1 MVKVLLLLIVVV
13 NGFFAFRFF
22 ADFMKHKKE
31 AWAEPGSNILLAIWG
46 AVVFFLST
54 FGISDFAL
62 STVLYRA
69 RKLVDDTNLPGTL
82 NTQCAIPV
90 AVMALSYISAISVD
104 QTTLVLLIVSQ
115 MVGAYFGPRFVVKM
129 PVKNI
134 RTFMGVGLVL
144 AAFFVVAG
152 KFGLL
157 PSGGEATGLTGGKL
171 LLGMVLLLIYGA
183 LNNVGVGSYAPTM
196 ATVYALGLNPAIAFP
211 VMMGACTFSVPVG
224 AVEFVRLG
232 KYGRKITL
240 FSSIFGILG
249 VLAAVFIVKSLD
261 TGMLQWVVAGV
272 ILIAGLNLLHTAF
285 TANSE
290 SK

>member
-1 MVKVLLLLIVVV
+1 MVKILLLLIVLV
-13 NGFFAFRFF
+13 NGLFAFRFF
-22 ADFMKHKKE
+22 TDFMKHKKE
-31 AWAEPGSNILLAIWG
+31 AWAEPGSNLLLGVWG
-46 AVVFFLST
+46 AVCFFFST

-69 RKLVDDTNLPGTL
+69 RKLIDDAKLPGTL

-90 AVMALSYISAISVD
+90 AVMALAYISSINVD
-104 QTTLVLLIVSQ
+104 QMTLVLLIASQ
-115 MVGAYFGPRFVVKM
+115 MLGAYFGPRFVVKM
-129 PVKNI
+129 PVRQI
-134 RTFMGVGLVL
+134 RMFMGFGLVL

-171 LLGMVLLLIYGA
+171 VLGMVLLLIYGG

-196 ATVYALGLNPAIAFP
+196 ATVYALGLSPAIAFP

-224 AVEFVRLG
+224 AMEFVRLG
-232 KYGRKITL
+232 QYGRKITL

-249 VLAAVFIVKSLD
+249 VLAAVFVVKSLD
-261 TGMLQWVVAGV
+261 TSMLQWVVAAV
-272 ILIAGLNLLHTAF
+272 ILIAGLDLLRSAF
-285 TANSE
+285 A
-290 SK
+290 KKKD

>member
-1 MVKVLLLLIVVV
+1 MVKILLLLIVLV
-13 NGFFAFRFF
+13 NGLFAFRFF
-22 ADFMKHKKE
+22 TDFMKHKKE
-31 AWAEPGSNILLAIWG
+31 AWAEPGNNVLLTVWG
-46 AVVFFLST
+46 AVCFFFST

-69 RKLVDDTNLPGTL
+69 RKLVDDAKLPGTL

-90 AVMALSYISAISVD
+90 AVMALAYISSIDVD
-104 QTTLVLLIVSQ
+104 QMTLVLLIVSQ
-115 MVGAYFGPRFVVKM
+115 MIGAYFGPRFVVKM
-129 PVKNI
+129 PVRHI
-134 RTFMGVGLVL
+134 RMFMGVGLVL

-171 LLGMVLLLIYGA
+171 VLGMVLLLVYGA

-224 AVEFVRLG
+224 GMEFVRLG
-232 KYGRKITL
+232 QYARKITL

-261 TGMLQWVVAGV
+261 TSMLQWVVAAV
-272 ILIAGLNLLHTAF
+272 ILIAGLDLLRAAF
-285 TANSE
+285 T
-290 SK
+290 KK